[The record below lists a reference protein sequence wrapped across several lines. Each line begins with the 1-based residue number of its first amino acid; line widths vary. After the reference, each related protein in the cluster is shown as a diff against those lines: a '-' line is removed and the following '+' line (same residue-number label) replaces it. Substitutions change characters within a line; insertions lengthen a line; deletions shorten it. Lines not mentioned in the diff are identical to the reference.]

1 MKWVINTS
9 YFLTAPHL
17 PEDNPLCR
25 KGGDSMKDMSEEKQ
39 GTPVSHVDYYV
50 TASVTYPLCQDYTT

>member
-1 MKWVINTS
+1 
-9 YFLTAPHL
+9 
-17 PEDNPLCR
+17 
-25 KGGDSMKDMSEEKQ
+25 MKDMSEEKQ